1 MADTPTTATPPA
13 AKPGEVER
21 LTKLVGDVITLYT
34 ALKATVDG
42 LPAAIADQIKAALP
56 QVEAVVEAAEPSSTA
71 LDDLEKQIAALQG
84 GAAAKAA

>member
-1 MADTPTTATPPA
+1 MADASTTAAPVATPPS
-13 AKPGEVER
+13 ETDR

-42 LPAAIADQIKAALP
+42 LPATIADQIKAALP
-56 QVEAVVEAAEPSSTA
+56 QVEAAVEAVAPSSTA

-84 GAAAKAA
+84 GATAKTA